1 MKKIVILHSKST
13 LNYGSFMMTINAVN
27 FLHSQ
32 FPDAKFLIELD
43 QESDIDRVNDE
54 LLNKVN
60 YEVIKSVPEYLESP
74 KGVKDLKRLI
84 GYRTQS
90 RKVLA
95 FDPDYV
101 IYLGGDDF
109 SEYYNKYKVLVE
121 LYWAN
126 IFSKKAK
133 VIFMGHTVG
142 PFRLWRKPL
151 VSRFFKNSSIL
162 TRDSLSYRHLT
173 DELGIQN
180 VIESHDLAFLNLPA
194 QGQRADILKH
204 YSLSSQDYLSLIPS
218 ALHSHYCA
226 SYEDYTN
233 GWIEIIRLLLNDS
246 ALSEKK
252 ILLFAHVIKLKKID
266 DRAMIKEII
275 SRIQKDK
282 SIDSS
287 RVIVITDILLPSQA
301 REILGNGLFTI
312 TGRMHG
318 AINTFQMG
326 TPAIPLSYSVKYRGV
341 IGESLQQQKLII
353 EATDDELWK
362 SGDIVQTVSE
372 KVAYVLENRDSLSKD
387 ISSRVNVLQKEI
399 VENLEKALS

>member
-1 MKKIVILHSKST
+1 
-13 LNYGSFMMTINAVN
+13 MMTINAVN
-27 FLHSQ
+27 FLHHK
-32 FPDAKFLIELD
+32 FPDAKFMIELD
-43 QESDIDRVNDE
+43 QKSDIERLNDE
-54 LLNKVN
+54 LRDNVS
-60 YEVIKSVPEYLESP
+60 YEVINSVPEYLESP

-90 RKVLA
+90 RKVMD

-121 LYWAN
+121 LFWAN
-126 IFSKKAK
+126 VFSKKAK

-142 PFRLWRKPL
+142 PFRSWRKPL
-151 VSRFFKNSSIL
+151 VSKFFANASVL

-173 DELGIQN
+173 DELGVKN

-194 QGQRADILKH
+194 QGQRDDILDQ
-204 YSLSSQDYLSLIPS
+204 YTLSSTEYVSLIPS
-218 ALHSHYCA
+218 ALHSHYCS
-226 SYEDYTN
+226 SYEDYIN
-233 GWIEIIRLLLNDS
+233 GWMGIIRTLLENQT
-246 ALSEKK
+246 LSDKK

-266 DRAMIKEII
+266 DRAIIKEIML
-275 SRIQKDK
+275 RIKADE

-287 RVIVITDILLPSQA
+287 RVLAITDILLPSQA
-301 REILGNGLFTI
+301 RKILGNGLFTI

-326 TPAIPLSYSVKYRGV
+326 VPAIPLSYSVKYRGV
-341 IGESLQQQKLII
+341 VGESLQQPELII

-362 SGDIVQTVSE
+362 SGDIVKAVSE
-372 KVAYVLENRDSLSKD
+372 KVAYVLEHRDSLSKE
-387 ISSRVNVLQKEI
+387 ISSRVKVLQKEI
-399 VENLEKALS
+399 IQNLETAL